1 MTEIMRRLAEGDTKV
16 VVPAEDRGDEIGAM
30 AKAIHVFRDAAVEK
44 ARLEGEAVEQRA
56 RLDAERMKREEQQK
70 AVERERAH
78 VTDAIGLALS
88 KLAGKQLSYRIA
100 EDFPAA
106 FADIKAN
113 FNGAMAE
120 IDTALSCVCGIIAS
134 VQTQSHEI
142 LIASDDLAQR
152 TERQSIILEELGKAM
167 RELASVI
174 TRTAESSISTKDI
187 ITSTKTDTIDSI
199 GTVQRAIDAIE
210 KIKASSETI
219 SGIVGLIDE
228 VSFQT
233 NLLALNAGVEA
244 ARAGEFG
251 RGFAVVASEVRALAQ
266 RSAEAA
272 REIKDNIARSTVQVA
287 NGVEL
292 VNATGR
298 AFDRIKNEISIIDGG
313 IATIA
318 GQAIDQSQTLK
329 QVNIAIG
336 EIDQTTQ
343 KNAAMA
349 EEATAACRNLAAEGT
364 RLAEMMRA
372 FVLSAETVSAD
383 EPPRAAARRA
393 AA

>member
-1 MTEIMRRLAEGDTKV
+1 
-16 VVPAEDRGDEIGAM
+16 M

-88 KLAGKQLSYRIA
+88 KLAGKELSYRIA

-120 IDTALSCVCGIIAS
+120 IDTALRRCGIIAS
-134 VQTQSHEI
+134 VQTQSHGI

-152 TERQSIILEELGKAM
+152 TERQSIILEESGKAM
-167 RELASVI
+167 RELRAS
-174 TRTAESSISTKDI
+174 SSTQILHQHQRHHHFDRHV
-187 ITSTKTDTIDSI
+187 DSI

-287 NGVEL
+287 NGVDSSMRPG
-292 VNATGR
+292 APSTGSR
-298 AFDRIKNEISIIDGG
+298 TRSR
-313 IATIA
+313 
-318 GQAIDQSQTLK
+318 SS
-329 QVNIAIG
+329 
-336 EIDQTTQ
+336 
-343 KNAAMA
+343 
-349 EEATAACRNLAAEGT
+349 TAALRP
-364 RLAEMMRA
+364 
-372 FVLSAETVSAD
+372 S
-383 EPPRAAARRA
+383 PARRSTSRRP
-393 AA
+393 